1 MTVKNIKP
9 ETLVVTKELLKSVR
23 SARIRDDEYLGNQKK
38 EESLSEKENKLEAIT
53 ANIVPIEKK
62 FAKYMWHSDQRFWKV
77 NG

>member
-62 FAKYMWHSDQRFWKV
+62 FAKYM
-77 NG
+77 

>member
-23 SARIRDDEYLGNQKK
+23 SARIRDDEYLRNQKK
-38 EESLSEKENKLEAIT
+38 EESLSENENKLEAIT
-53 ANIVPIEKK
+53 ANVPIEKK

>member
-23 SARIRDDEYLGNQKK
+23 SARIRDDEYLRNQKK

>member
-62 FAKYMWHSDQRFWKV
+62 FAKYMWHSDRRFWKV

>member
-1 MTVKNIKP
+1 MTLKNIKP